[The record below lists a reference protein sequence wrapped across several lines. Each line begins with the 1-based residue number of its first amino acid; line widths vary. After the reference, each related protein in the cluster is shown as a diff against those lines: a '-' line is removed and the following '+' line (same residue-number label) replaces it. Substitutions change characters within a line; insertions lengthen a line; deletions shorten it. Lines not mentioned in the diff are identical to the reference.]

1 MSYSR
6 LGEERSD
13 SDPLIGVMARL
24 SSQRKLSAHSLDID
38 NEERNPVHQAA
49 REVVGALVENH
60 WSLYSAAI
68 LVALRRL
75 CEAVADEAVECDAG
89 VGGGVGA

>member
-1 MSYSR
+1 MIYSR

-24 SSQRKLSAHSLDID
+24 SSQRKLSADSLNI
-38 NEERNPVHQAA
+38 NIKERDPVNKAA

-60 WSLYSAAI
+60 WALYSATI

-89 VGGGVGA
+89 GGGG